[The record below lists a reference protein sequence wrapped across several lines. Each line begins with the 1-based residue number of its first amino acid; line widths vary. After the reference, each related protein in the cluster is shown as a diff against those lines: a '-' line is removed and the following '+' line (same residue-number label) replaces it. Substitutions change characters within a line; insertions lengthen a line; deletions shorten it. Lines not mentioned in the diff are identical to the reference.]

1 MIQRYAAAGL
11 LAFAVTFGLFY
22 LMQALIT
29 KAAGELDESVG
40 SVVEFVRLKKDTEPE
55 IKKRQLPKKEKP
67 EEPPPPPDLDLS
79 RSNRPE
85 DGLQSMVL
93 AVGLDFALE
102 GGPNIGAVASDGDVV
117 PVVRVSP
124 QYPPRAAERGT
135 EGWVELRFS
144 ISTAGTV
151 QDAEVTNSHPGTV
164 FDRAALRA
172 VRKWK
177 YNPKIEG
184 GVPVV
189 RPGVQVRIRFEI
201 GSGR

>member
-29 KAAGELDESVG
+29 KAAGELGESVG
-40 SVVEFVRLKKDTEPE
+40 SVVEFVRLKKDSEPE

-85 DGLQSMVL
+85 DGLQGMVL

-102 GGPNIGAVASDGDVV
+102 GGPNIGAVASDRDIV

-135 EGWVELRFS
+135 EGWVELAFG
-144 ISTAGTV
+144 ISAAGTV
-151 QDAEVTNSHPGTV
+151 IDAVVTSSHPGTV

-177 YNPKIEG
+177 YNPKIEDG
-184 GVPVV
+184 QPVERYGITV
-189 RPGVQVRIRFEI
+189 RLEFELKD
-201 GSGR
+201 G